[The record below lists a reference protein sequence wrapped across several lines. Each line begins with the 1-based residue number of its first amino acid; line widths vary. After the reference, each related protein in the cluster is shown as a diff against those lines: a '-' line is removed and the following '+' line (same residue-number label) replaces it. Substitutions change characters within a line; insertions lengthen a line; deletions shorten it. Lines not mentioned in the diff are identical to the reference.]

1 MSLLSVNN
9 VQEYRQKYADALEQ
23 KSSEIG
29 KPITDEMLTKS
40 IYQKLSSK
48 ADIDYFSFY
57 KSFNPEGKYANLDT
71 YRVATN
77 DLDSNDNDTINK
89 AYDELQTVGR
99 VRFKDFVNV
108 FSPKPFDKE
117 EYYDNFNIVTLNV
130 PDVEYNIKE
139 IAEMRGINPDTD
151 VNLAEVG
158 FAQALARDDVDKA
171 IAAKEVL
178 NKYFGED
185 IPIRMGEETEELEF
199 LNPNTGKYELLNS
212 YGLDEGDLAK
222 FGTYGAF
229 IIPEIA
235 ATLFAAGTTG
245 PTGAVITSGSIK
257 CST

>member
-1 MSLLSVNN
+1 
-9 VQEYRQKYADALEQ
+9 
-23 KSSEIG
+23 
-29 KPITDEMLTKS
+29 MLTKS

-89 AYDELQTVGR
+89 AYDELQTIGR

-108 FSPKPFDKE
+108 FSPKPFDKK

-139 IAEMRGINPDTD
+139 IAEMRGINPETD

-199 LNPNTGKYELLNS
+199 FKP
-212 YGLDEGDLAK
+212 
-222 FGTYGAF
+222 
-229 IIPEIA
+229 
-235 ATLFAAGTTG
+235 
-245 PTGAVITSGSIK
+245 
-257 CST
+257 